1 MSTIIE
7 IQGLTKK
14 YGTLTALD
22 DLNLSIEEGGVFG
35 FIGPN
40 GAGKTTT
47 MRILTT
53 LLKPTSGKAWVAGCS
68 VLDDPRGVRRAIG
81 YMPDFFGV
89 YEDMKV
95 WEYLDFFAAC
105 YDIPQS
111 TRTGMI
117 DDLLALVDLGHKKE
131 AFVETLSRG
140 MKQRLCLARTLTHD
154 PQVLILD
161 EPASGLDPR
170 ARIEMREL
178 LRELKN
184 MGKTIFFSSHILS
197 EVADI
202 CTSIGIVEAG
212 RLIAHGDMAE
222 MKKQLRAHRLIQ
234 MRVIGETLP
243 LQEFLVGYEGVHQI
257 TPGSELDLPIDT
269 IRIDFSGDDA
279 ALQQLLAAIVAQRL
293 PLLSFPRRNGR
304 FGRCVPARYQRHCEL
319 EELIQRHKGTKR
331 QRKPFVP
338 LSLCLFVLS
347 FLRIE
352 NIESV
357 ATVASITAKPGLS
370 ARDGGLGQSQS
381 VLSADY
387 ALFAVYYSGCVV
399 AGYLWRGF

>member
-53 LLKPTSGKAWVAGCS
+53 LLKPTSGKAWVAGSS

-131 AFVETLSRG
+131 AYVESLSRG

-212 RLIAHGDMAE
+212 QLIAHGDMAE

-234 MRVIGETLP
+234 MRVIGDTLP

-257 TPGSELDLPIDT
+257 TPGSELDMPIDT

-279 ALQQLLAAIVAQRL
+279 ALQQLLAAIVAQNI
-293 PLLSFPRRNGR
+293 PLLTFQEETGD
-304 FGRCVPARYQRHCEL
+304 L
-319 EELIQRHKGTKR
+319 EDVFLHVTKGI
-331 QRKPFVP
+331 V
-338 LSLCLFVLS
+338 
-347 FLRIE
+347 
-352 NIESV
+352 N
-357 ATVASITAKPGLS
+357 
-370 ARDGGLGQSQS
+370 
-381 VLSADY
+381 
-387 ALFAVYYSGCVV
+387 
-399 AGYLWRGF
+399 

>member
-7 IQGLTKK
+7 IDGLTKQ
-14 YGTLTALD
+14 YGQLTALN
-22 DLNLSIEEGGVFG
+22 NLSLTVEQGAVVG

-53 LLKPTSGKAWVAGCS
+53 LLQPTSGQAWLAGFS
-68 VLDDPRGVRRAIG
+68 VTSQPRDVRRVVG

-111 TRTGMI
+111 ARRTMV

-131 AFVETLSRG
+131 EFVDNLSRG
-140 MKQRLCLARTLTHD
+140 MKQRLCLARTLAHD

-202 CTSIGIVEAG
+202 CTSIAVLEAG
-212 RLIAHGDMAE
+212 HLVAYGDLAE
-222 MKKQLRAHRLIQ
+222 MKQKLRPHRVVHVRTLGQLEDLQKVLI
-234 MRVIGETLP
+234 MNDHVNGILTSAE
-243 LQEFLVGYEGVHQI
+243 V
-257 TPGSELDLPIDT
+257 DLPPDT
-269 IRIDFSGDDA
+269 IRFDFTGGD
-279 ALQQLLAAIVAQRL
+279 QQMSSLLA
-293 PLLSFPRRNGR
+293 
-304 FGRCVPARYQRHCEL
+304 
-319 EELIQRHKGTKR
+319 ELIQGEI
-331 QRKPFVP
+331 PIV
-338 LSLCLFVLS
+338 S
-347 FLRIE
+347 FSE
-352 NIESV
+352 
-357 ATVASITAKPGLS
+357 
-370 ARDGGLGQSQS
+370 DGGDLE
-381 VLSADY
+381 D
-387 ALFAVYYSGCVV
+387 LFLHVT
-399 AGYLWRGF
+399 RGIVS